1 MPFCNEMVYR
11 AVQVTQGCR
20 NGGYT
25 THGGLP
31 SFTARRRP
39 MFAALG
45 LSPSEEN
52 LYTVLIH
59 SPRSTVAELA
69 AYGAVSSQQATR
81 DLNRL
86 VGCGLANRL
95 PGKQARYIAVAPD
108 LAIEPLLTKQE
119 DELRQARQVSRELMK
134 AFHEASRREHP
145 AELVEVI
152 TGEGNIRSRTDQL
165 PDAAEH
171 QIRGFDRPPY
181 VMPLDENVAEAKR
194 MREGISYR
202 VIYSAQAVMWPGRLE
217 YDIRLACAAG
227 EQARVRPELPTK
239 IWIVDDKMALIPVK
253 IGQQVIEAS
262 FLVRPCDLLSS
273 LVALFEAEWERAIP
287 LRAFLGEEPTPAVAD
302 EPDETRMAVLS
313 CLAAGLTD
321 EGIAR
326 SLGCS
331 LRTAQ
336 RHIRRLMQDLNVT
349 SRFQAGME
357 ARQRGWV

>member
-1 MPFCNEMVYR
+1 
-11 AVQVTQGCR
+11 
-20 NGGYT
+20 
-25 THGGLP
+25 
-31 SFTARRRP
+31 

-45 LSPSEEN
+45 LTSSEES

-59 SPRSTVAELA
+59 NPRSTVAELA
-69 AYGAVSSQQATR
+69 AYATISSQQAAR

-86 VGCGLANRL
+86 VSSGLANRL

-108 LAIEPLLTKQE
+108 IAIEPLLAKHE
-119 DELRQARQVSRELMK
+119 DVLRQARQVSRDLMK
-134 AFHEASRREHP
+134 AFQETSRQQHP
-145 AELVEVI
+145 AELVEII
-152 TGEGNIRSRTDQL
+152 TGENNVRARTDQL
-165 PDAAEH
+165 PDAADC

-181 VMPLDENVAEAKR
+181 VQPLDAENDVEEQR
-194 MREGISYR
+194 IREGISYR

-217 YDIRLACAAG
+217 NDIRLVVAAG
-227 EQARVRPELPTK
+227 EQARVRPDLPTK
-239 IWIVDDKMALIPVK
+239 VWIVDDKLALIPIK
-253 IGQQVIEAS
+253 TGEHAIEAS
-262 FLVRPCDLLSS
+262 FIVRPCGLLNA
-273 LVALFEAEWERAIP
+273 LIALFEAEWERAIP
-287 LRAFLGEEPTPAVAD
+287 LRAYLGGAPDNGRPGPGD
-302 EPDETRMAVLS
+302 PDETRTAVLS

-349 SRFQAGME
+349 SRFQAGMV

>member
-1 MPFCNEMVYR
+1 
-11 AVQVTQGCR
+11 
-20 NGGYT
+20 
-25 THGGLP
+25 
-31 SFTARRRP
+31 

-45 LSPSEEN
+45 LSPSEES
-52 LYTVLIH
+52 LYTALIH

-69 AYGAVSSQQATR
+69 SYGAVSSQQASS
-81 DLNRL
+81 DMNRL
-86 VGCGLANRL
+86 VSCGLANRL

-108 LAIEPLLTKQE
+108 IAIEPLLAKQE
-119 DELRQARQVSRELMK
+119 DDLRQARQVSRELMK
-134 AFHEASRREHP
+134 AFHEASRQEHP
-145 AELVEVI
+145 AELVEII

-165 PDAAEH
+165 PGAA
-171 QIRGFDRPPY
+171 QCQLRGFDRPPY
-181 VMPLDENVAEAKR
+181 VQPLDENVAEAKR
-194 MREGISYR
+194 IREGVSFR
-202 VIYSAQAVMWPGRLE
+202 VVYSAQAVMWPGRLE

-239 IWIVDDKMALIPVK
+239 LWIVDDKMALIPIK
-253 IGQQVIEAS
+253 TGQHAIEAS
-262 FLVRPCDLLSS
+262 FIVRPCDLLDS
-273 LVALFEAEWERAIP
+273 LIALFEAEWERAIP
-287 LRAFLGEEPTPAVAD
+287 LRAFLGEEPGAAQAG
-302 EPDETRMAVLS
+302 EPGETRAAVLS

-336 RHIRRLMQDLNVT
+336 RHIRRLMQDLHVS